1 MHLEQ
6 LVLSIPCLLGSASAS
21 CPGTNSCKAA
31 PGSRAWPSP
40 GAWNA
45 LNSTV
50 GGRLLAPAPPGA
62 VCHPDQPTYNPE
74 QCPAAQRGWS
84 SYDWHAADPV
94 SMMMDQFA
102 NDTCLPNAQYPCS
115 GKGYPNYVVNATTAS
130 HVKAAVDFAR
140 KHTVRLVVKSS
151 GHDYLGRSNAPGSLS
166 IWVHHMNSIEFHEG
180 NFALAG
186 SGKVLKGSAVTVGG
200 GTEMYDI
207 YTAADAHNQT
217 VVGGG
222 AKSVSVGGY
231 VSGGGHSTLA
241 PRYGLAADNV
251 IQVEVVTP
259 QGQILITNED
269 QHSDLFWAL
278 RGGGG
283 STFGVMT
290 KVTMWTHPTPKITSL
305 SWMGITDPKSPF
317 LLDLIAYLSSQI
329 PYLMDKGGLS
339 GYNYASL
346 GMKNPVPAPGA
357 PTDIAGVMGFGFVQ
371 DKGPGFLQDIFKPI
385 NDTIKQRWPGQ
396 AFLFLISEEFPTFH
410 AWFDKNYDQA
420 FAGNS
425 SYIVSR
431 LVDGKTLKGDPKALG
446 KAIQAASLPSG
457 GMSLFMVGGK
467 GVQNAKPR
475 GGNSVNPAWRNTY
488 VHALSATGFPPF
500 NKTAEQETIKLLD
513 SSMEPLRALTPK
525 AGAYLNEALP
535 FEKDWQH
542 TFWGSNY
549 ERLLKIKRAVDPT
562 DVFWKR

>member
-1 MHLEQ
+1 ML
-6 LVLSIPCLLGSASAS
+6 LILTFCL
-21 CPGTNSCKAA
+21 
-31 PGSRAWPSP
+31 
-40 GAWNA
+40 
-45 LNSTV
+45 
-50 GGRLLAPAPPGA
+50 
-62 VCHPDQPTYNPE
+62 Q
-74 QCPAAQRGWS
+74 
-84 SYDWHAADPV
+84 
-94 SMMMDQFA
+94 
-102 NDTCLPNAQYPCS
+102 
-115 GKGYPNYVVNATTAS
+115 
-130 HVKAAVDFAR
+130 
-140 KHTVRLVVKSS
+140 
-151 GHDYLGRSNAPGSLS
+151 
-166 IWVHHMNSIEFHEG
+166 
-180 NFALAG
+180 
-186 SGKVLKGSAVTVGG
+186 
-200 GTEMYDI
+200 
-207 YTAADAHNQT
+207 
-217 VVGGG
+217 
-222 AKSVSVGGY
+222 
-231 VSGGGHSTLA
+231 
-241 PRYGLAADNV
+241 
-251 IQVEVVTP
+251 
-259 QGQILITNED
+259 
-269 QHSDLFWAL
+269 
-278 RGGGG
+278 GGG

-396 AFLFLISEEFPTFH
+396 AFLFLISEEFPTFR

-488 VHALSATGFPPF
+488 VHACKSFV
-500 NKTAEQETIKLLD
+500 
-513 SSMEPLRALTPK
+513 PLRPRHDFSLTAAHVPSVRNRLPALQQDSG
-525 AGAYLNEALP
+525 AGDRQASRLVDGATARSHAKGRRLSERGTLSRT
-535 FEKDWQH
+535 EKRRR
-542 TFWGSNY
+542 S
-549 ERLLKIKRAVDPT
+549 A
-562 DVFWKR
+562 